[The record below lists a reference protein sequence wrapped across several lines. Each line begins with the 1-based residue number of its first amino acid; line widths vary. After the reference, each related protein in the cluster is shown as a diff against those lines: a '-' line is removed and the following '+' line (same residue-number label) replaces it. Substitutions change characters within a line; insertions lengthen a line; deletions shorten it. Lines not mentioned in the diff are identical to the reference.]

1 MNLPMYVGFFPSAK
15 SKQTKAVVIPP
26 PVRAQ
31 PWRTLDRNV
40 MMLPVDR
47 TTDNIAM
54 RKYDGKSAAI
64 CVAALAYSH
73 VYPLDQWHPKDI
85 NKILDI
91 GQYLHKTT
99 CLRNKSEHKT
109 VRPGDI
115 ISSFYIDF
123 TKITTLVG
131 SIRTRGDFNPTAT
144 GSDDNLVR
152 HIYSALVDSVG
163 CILCYDRHKYAAIWS
178 LGGSFYVFYAYDQD
192 NKLVRRQ
199 VRQSCC
205 LRLHTVH
212 TLVQFLPKLLKPVAA
227 KYIIMSVKILSVQ
240 ELSKYPEENPLT
252 EVERQWSDKSVAE
265 LRVGPTMVQ
274 DIAIGGGGGGDED
287 DTEAALVKLPEQFG
301 VTPYL
306 DNFQQAFVPISTGRD
321 ILRGFNYSEQNYR
334 IPCMNVAAIT
344 MLRITRSFTW
354 TWDTLEEILNLGH
367 EIYDNN
373 RSMSDGPEILA
384 ADIVNPVTLGRATYE
399 IVCEQA
405 VFGEL
410 LSINEDVPHLD
421 RALQVFFK
429 VYDTGI
435 LQGPQSVAIWHE
447 LGHFYMFDAKER
459 DKFGRKWTP
468 SMANESAGES
478 AETVGC
484 CCVTRFRELEQLVNV
499 YTDTVPLK
507 HRRDPFRI
515 TRIDVK
521 DYHKRSDNWYDWRG
535 IGIGKW
541 ILRGKYY
548 QGNARFDEEGRDHQA
563 TSIAM
568 VALVYSTLEKMDDW
582 NAALVDEILNK
593 GDELHKK
600 SVEELKQKEKFV
612 NQMLCSSE
620 VSRHFELKEQLV
632 ELAIDECMLNG
643 SLQARGVGPVMG
655 LESGNT

>member
-1 MNLPMYVGFFPSAK
+1 MCS
-15 SKQTKAVVIPP
+15 SKPRANKPPLIVVP

-47 TTDNIAM
+47 TTDHITM

-64 CVAALAYSH
+64 CVSALAYSH
-73 VYPLDQWHPKDI
+73 VYPLDQWHSKDI

-109 VRPGDI
+109 VRPADI

-131 SIRTRGDFNPTAT
+131 STRIRGDFNPTAT
-144 GSDDNLVR
+144 GTDD
-152 HIYSALVDSVG
+152 ALVKNIHAALADSVG
-163 CILCYDRHKYAAIWS
+163 CILCYDRSKYVAIWL

-192 NKLVRRQ
+192 NRLVRRQ

-205 LRLHTVH
+205 LRLHTVQ
-212 TLVQFLPKLLKPVAA
+212 TMVQFLPKLLKPNVA
-227 KYIIMSVKILSVQ
+227 KYIVMSVKILSVQ
-240 ELSKYPEENPLT
+240 ELCRYPEENPLT

-274 DIAIGGGGGGDED
+274 DIATGGGGGGDED
-287 DTEAALVKLPEQFG
+287 DNDTEPFKLQEHFG
-301 VTPYL
+301 VAPYL
-306 DNFQQAFVPISTGRD
+306 DNFQQAFVPISMGRD

-334 IPCMNVAAIT
+334 IPCMNVAALT

-354 TWDTLEEILNLGH
+354 TWDTLEEVLNLGH

-373 RSMSDGPEILA
+373 RGPDGPEILA
-384 ADIVNPVTLGRATYE
+384 SNIVKPVTLGKCAYE
-399 IVCEQA
+399 IDCEQA

-410 LSINEDVPHLD
+410 LSTNEDVPHLD

-429 VYDTGI
+429 IYDTGI
-435 LQGPQSVAIWHE
+435 LQGPQSVAVWHE

-459 DKFGRKWTP
+459 DRFGRKWTP
-468 SMANESAGES
+468 SMANEFATDNT
-478 AETVGC
+478 ETVGC
-484 CCVTRFRELEQLVNV
+484 CCVTRFRDLDQLVNV
-499 YTDTVPLK
+499 YTETVPLK

-515 TRIDVK
+515 TRVDVK
-521 DYHKRSDNWYDWRG
+521 DFHKRSDNWYDWMG
-535 IGIGKW
+535 VGIGKW
-541 ILRGKYY
+541 IVRGKFY
-548 QGNARFDEEGRDHQA
+548 QGNVRFDEEGRGQQA
-563 TSIAM
+563 TCIAAM
-568 VALVYSTLEKMDDW
+568 ALIYSTLIDNMNTW
-582 NAALVDEILNK
+582 NTALVDEILDK

-600 SVEELKQKEKFV
+600 SVEELKKKEKFV
-612 NQMLCSSE
+612 SQMLCAAE
-620 VSRHFELKEQLV
+620 ICRQINVKDQQV
-632 ELAIDECMLNG
+632 ELSIDDCMLNG
-643 SLQARGVGPVMG
+643 SLQARGVGPITG
-655 LESGNT
+655 LEAGKQFHV

>member
-1 MNLPMYVGFFPSAK
+1 
-15 SKQTKAVVIPP
+15 
-26 PVRAQ
+26 
-31 PWRTLDRNV
+31 
-40 MMLPVDR
+40 MLTVDR
-47 TTDNIAM
+47 TTDHIAM

-73 VYPLDQWHPKDI
+73 VYPLDQWNPKDV

-99 CLRNKSEHKT
+99 CLRNKSDRKT
-109 VRPGDI
+109 VRPADI

-131 SIRTRGDFNPTAT
+131 SKRIRGDFNPTAT
-144 GSDDNLVR
+144 GTDDQLMKNIHSTLSDS
-152 HIYSALVDSVG
+152 IG
-163 CILCYDRHKYAAIWS
+163 CILCYDRSKYVAIWL

-192 NKLVRRQ
+192 NRLVRRQ

-205 LRLHTVH
+205 LRLHTAQ
-212 TLVQFLPKLLKPVAA
+212 TMVQFLPKLLKPTVN
-227 KYIIMSVKILSVQ
+227 KYVVISVKILSVQ

-274 DIAIGGGGGGDED
+274 DIAIGGGGGGGDED
-287 DTEAALVKLPEQFG
+287 DADTVPFTLPEQFG
-301 VTPYL
+301 LAPYL
-306 DNFQQAFVPISTGRD
+306 DNFQQAFVPISSGRD

-373 RSMSDGPEILA
+373 RSSVDSPEILA
-384 ADIVNPVTLGRATYE
+384 SDICKPVNLGRNSYQ

-410 LSINEDVPHLD
+410 LSIKEDVPHLD

-429 VYDTGI
+429 IYDTGV
-435 LQGPQSVAIWHE
+435 LQGPQSVAVWHE
-447 LGHFYMFDAKER
+447 LGHYYMFDAKER

-468 SMANESAGES
+468 SMANEFSS
-478 AETVGC
+478 DNSETVGC
-484 CCVTRFRELEQLVNV
+484 CCVTRFRDLEQLVNV
-499 YTDTVPLK
+499 YTETIPLK

-515 TRIDVK
+515 TRVDVK
-521 DYHKRSDNWYDWRG
+521 DFLKRSGNWCQWAG
-535 IGIGKW
+535 IGIGRW
-541 ILRGKYY
+541 ILRGKFY
-548 QGNARFDEEGRDHQA
+548 QGNARFDEDGRDQQA
-563 TSIAM
+563 TCIAAM
-568 VALVYSTLEKMDDW
+568 AIIYSKLEKMDNW
-582 NAALVDEILNK
+582 NSALIDEILDK
-593 GDELHKK
+593 GDEFHKK
-600 SVEELKQKEKFV
+600 SVDELKTKEQFV
-612 NQMLCSSE
+612 SQMLCASE
-620 VSRHFELKEQLV
+620 VSRQCMVRDQQIELS
-632 ELAIDECMLNG
+632 IDDSILNG
-643 SLQARGVGPVMG
+643 SLQARGVGPVTG
-655 LESGNT
+655 LEAGKQFQ